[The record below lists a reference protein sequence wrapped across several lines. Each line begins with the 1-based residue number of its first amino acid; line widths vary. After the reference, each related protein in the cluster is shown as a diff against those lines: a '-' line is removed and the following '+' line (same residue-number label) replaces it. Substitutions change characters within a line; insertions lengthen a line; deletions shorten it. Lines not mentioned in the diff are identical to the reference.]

1 MPSFLSSS
9 LRIFDLSLSRMLW
22 SRSTIF
28 MALVVGLPVV
38 IAAIVRGLEVAGLA
52 RRPGGRRGD
61 QRAGA
66 VRRR

>member
-38 IAAIVRGLEVAGLA
+38 IAAIVRGLEVAGL
-52 RRPGGRRGD
+52 RWRPGGQAWRSAGRRCSG
-61 QRAGA
+61 R
-66 VRRR
+66 